1 MNGHLPDIYWYV
13 FFAVAISM
21 TIGIIAFLGTLEH
34 RRRMRA
40 LDILRMYA
48 EQGVEPPPAVTDRLA
63 EQILDPE
70 KSPALS
76 QKRRGALMQGF
87 MGLLYSGCATAGITW
102 WLMDAGGPK
111 WAIIFMACGTVFFGI
126 SAAGMLLGALVTYA
140 SNTK

>member
-13 FFAVAISM
+13 FFAIAITL
-21 TIGIIAFLGTLEH
+21 TIGIFAYLGTLEH

-48 EQGVEPPPAVTDRLA
+48 EKGEEPPALISERLA

-70 KSPALS
+70 KSPSLA

-87 MGLLYSGCATAGITW
+87 MGLVYSGCATAGIAW
-102 WLMDAGGPK
+102 WLHDAGGPH
-111 WAIIFMACGTVFFGI
+111 WAYIFMACGTAFFGI
-126 SAAGMLLGALVTYA
+126 SAAGMLLGAIATYA
-140 SNTK
+140 NSTR